1 MEPAM
6 FEGVLDSLTH
16 VPALARFAIALIV
29 FLIVPALCRR
39 VWLPAVVGLLAAGV
53 VLGPHGLYLTPKN
66 PAVSSFFAEIGKL
79 LLMFFAGLE
88 IDLVQFQ
95 RVRRRSLAFG
105 MASFGLP
112 LVMGIALGKIFGYG
126 WLSAILIGSV
136 FASHT
141 LLGYPI
147 VQRLGLVRNEAVTV
161 TIGATIFTDVAALLL
176 VAICIPIHTAG
187 FSTSAFLVQLLQLAV
202 YVFVVLFGLSK
213 VAHYLL
219 VRLDAK
225 KDGQLLAMLLIVV
238 IAAIGAEAIHLE
250 GIIGAFLAGLAVNRA
265 VEHSSA
271 KAELEF
277 LGNTLFIP
285 AFFVTIGFLIDV
297 RVFGATIA
305 TNLALVCAIVVTPI
319 VAKWIAAIATQKGLG
334 YTRDEGHIMWA
345 LALPQV
351 AATLAVALTAYQAKD
366 ADGNSLIDEPIL
378 NSVLVLVVVSSVLGP
393 VLTEVFGKRM
403 VAEKEKAASATGMG
417 ARGMGPSVAVATA
430 QTTPAI

>member
-1 MEPAM
+1 M
-6 FEGVLDSLTH
+6 FEGVLESVTH
-16 VPALARFAIALIV
+16 VPSLARFAIALIV

-53 VLGPHGLYLTPKN
+53 VLGPNGLVLTPKN
-66 PAVSSFFAEIGKL
+66 LAVSSFFADIGKL

-88 IDLVQFQ
+88 IDLTQFQ
-95 RVRRRSLAFG
+95 RVRNRSLAFG
-105 MASFGLP
+105 VASFALP
-112 LVMGIALGKIFGYG
+112 LAMGTALGKIFGYG
-126 WLSAILIGSV
+126 WLSALLIGSV

-147 VQRLGLVRNEAVTV
+147 VQRLRLVRNEAVTV
-161 TIGATIFTDVAALLL
+161 TIGATIFTDVAALLV
-176 VAICIPIHTAG
+176 VAVCIPIHTAG
-187 FSTSAFLVQLLQLAV
+187 FSTSAFLVQLLELAI
-202 YVFVVLFGLSK
+202 YVPVVLIGLSQT
-213 VAHYLL
+213 AHYLL
-219 VRLDAK
+219 ARLHAK
-225 KDGQLLAMLLIVV
+225 KDGQLLVMLLIVV

-265 VEHSSA
+265 VENSSA

-305 TNLALVCAIVVTPI
+305 SNLALVCGIVATPI
-319 VAKWIAAIATQKGLG
+319 VAKWIAGVATQKCLG
-334 YTRDEGHIMWA
+334 YTRDEGLIMWA

-366 ADGNSLIDEPIL
+366 PAGNGLIDEPIL
-378 NSVLVLVVVSSVLGP
+378 NSVLVLVVVTSVLGP
-393 VLTEVFGKRM
+393 ILTEVFGKRM
-403 VAEKEKAASATGMG
+403 AAAREKAAPATGTD
-417 ARGMGPSVAVATA
+417 AKGMYPKLAAETA
-430 QTTPAI
+430 PPVLN

>member
-1 MEPAM
+1 M
-6 FEGVLDSLTH
+6 FEGLLESVTH
-16 VPALARFAIALIV
+16 VPSLARFAIALIV
-29 FLIVPALCRR
+29 FIIVPALCGR
-39 VWLPAVVGLLAAGV
+39 VRLPAVVGLLAAGV
-53 VLGPHGLYLTPKN
+53 VLGPYGLGLTPKN
-66 PAVSSFFAEIGKL
+66 PEVSHFFADIGKL

-88 IDLVQFQ
+88 IDLTQFQ
-95 RVRRRSLAFG
+95 RVRNRALAFG
-105 MASFGLP
+105 VASFGLP

-126 WLSAILIGSV
+126 WLSAFLIGSV

-161 TIGATIFTDVAALLL
+161 TIGATIFTDVAALLV
-176 VAICIPIHTAG
+176 VAVCIPIHTAG
-187 FSTSAFLVQLLQLAV
+187 FSTSAFLVQLLELAI
-202 YVFVVLFGLSK
+202 YIPVVLIGLGQ
-213 VAHYLL
+213 AARYLL
-219 VRLDAK
+219 ARLQAK

-265 VEHSSA
+265 VENSSA
-271 KAELEF
+271 KVELEF

-297 RVFGATIA
+297 RVFGATLA
-305 TNLALVCAIVVTPI
+305 SNLALVCAIVATPI
-319 VAKWIAAIATQKGLG
+319 IAKWIAAVATQKCLA
-334 YTRDEGHIMWA
+334 YSRDEGHIMWA

-366 ADGNSLIDEPIL
+366 AAGNSLIDEPIL

-403 VAEKEKAASATGMG
+403 AAKEKTASVTMNRKGDA
-417 ARGMGPSVAVATA
+417 PIYHKSPLSES
-430 QTTPAI
+430 PAL

>member
-1 MEPAM
+1 M
-6 FEGVLDSLTH
+6 FEGVLESLTH

-29 FLIVPALCRR
+29 FLLVPALCRR
-39 VWLPAVVGLLAAGV
+39 VWLPAVVGLLVAGV
-53 VLGPHGLYLTPKN
+53 VLGPNGLFLTPRN
-66 PAVSSFFAEIGKL
+66 PAVSNFFADIGKL

-88 IDLVQFQ
+88 IDLTQFQ
-95 RVRRRSLAFG
+95 RVRNRSLAFG
-105 MASFGLP
+105 VASFGVP

-126 WLSAILIGSV
+126 WLSALLIGSV

-147 VQRLGLVRNEAVTV
+147 VQRLRLVRNEAVTV
-161 TIGATIFTDVAALLL
+161 TIGATIFTDVAALLV

-187 FSTSAFLVQLLQLAV
+187 FSTSAFLVQLLELAI
-202 YVFVVLFGLSK
+202 YVLVVLIGLSQA
-213 VAHYLL
+213 AHYLL
-219 VRLDAK
+219 ARLHAK

-305 TNLALVCAIVVTPI
+305 NNLALVCAIVATPI
-319 VAKWIAAIATQKGLG
+319 LAKWIAGVATQKCLG
-334 YTRDEGHIMWA
+334 YTRDEGLIMWA

-351 AATLAVALTAYQAKD
+351 AATLAVALTAYRTKD
-366 ADGNSLIDEPIL
+366 PDGNGLIDEPIL

-393 VLTEVFGKRM
+393 ILTEVFGKRM
-403 VAEKEKAASATGMG
+403 AAEKEKTDSVTGTEAKSIGSRLAGEAARPT
-417 ARGMGPSVAVATA
+417 
-430 QTTPAI
+430 

>member
-1 MEPAM
+1 M
-6 FEGVLDSLTH
+6 FEGALESLTH
-16 VPALARFAIALIV
+16 VPSLARFAIALIV
-29 FLIVPALCRR
+29 FLIVPGLCRR

-53 VLGPHGLYLTPKN
+53 VLGPYGLYLAPRN
-66 PAVSSFFAEIGKL
+66 PAVVNFFADIGKL

-88 IDLVQFQ
+88 IDLTQFQ
-95 RVRRRSLAFG
+95 RVRNRALGFG
-105 MASFGLP
+105 AASFGIP
-112 LVMGIALGKIFGYG
+112 LLMGIALGKVFGYG
-126 WLSAILIGSV
+126 WLSAVLIGSV

-147 VQRLGLVRNEAVTV
+147 VQRLRIVRNEAVTV

-176 VAICIPIHTAG
+176 VAVCIPIHTAG
-187 FSTSAFLVQLLQLAV
+187 FSTSAFLVQILELAI
-202 YVFVVLFGLSK
+202 YVVVVLIGLSQ

-219 VRLDAK
+219 ARLHAR
-225 KDGQLLAMLLIVV
+225 KDGQLLAMLLIVA

-297 RVFGATIA
+297 RVFGTTIA
-305 TNLALVCAIVVTPI
+305 NNLALVCAIVATPI
-319 VAKWIAAIATQKGLG
+319 FAKWIAGVGTQKCFG
-334 YTRDEGHIMWA
+334 YTRDEGLIMWA

-351 AATLAVALTAYQAKD
+351 AATLAVALTAYQARD
-366 ADGNSLIDEPIL
+366 ADGNGLIDEPIL
-378 NSVLVLVVVSSVLGP
+378 NSILVLVVMTSVLGP
-393 VLTEVFGKRM
+393 ILTEVFGKRM
-403 VAEKEKAASATGMG
+403 AAEKEKAATVMVTVPEA
-417 ARGMGPSVAVATA
+417 
-430 QTTPAI
+430 